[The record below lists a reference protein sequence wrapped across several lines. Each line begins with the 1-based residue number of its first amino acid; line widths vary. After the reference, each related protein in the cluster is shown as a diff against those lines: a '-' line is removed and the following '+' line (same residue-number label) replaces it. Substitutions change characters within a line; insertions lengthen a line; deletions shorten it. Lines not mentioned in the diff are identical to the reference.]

1 MDERPAI
8 SNPYNLEN
16 LMPTLTELQ
25 EKRGRLMTQAREA
38 LNEITTNT
46 DEARSAELE
55 ARHDAIMADFDRVEK
70 NIEREE
76 RQAAIEARFEERAR
90 KERESKRPKGDD
102 GEQRGQDQG
111 EPLSYRAVFHKF
123 MASGADLGELSSE
136 ERAVLKSGAQSGK
149 EFRAQTAG
157 TTTAG
162 GFTVPTELAEIII
175 KTMKDWGPMY
185 DDDVATVL
193 NTASG
198 NPMKLPTVDDTAVT
212 AEKHTEAAALTDD
225 GGKDVTFGQKS
236 LDSYVYDTEF
246 VRFSME
252 LAQDSIFNME
262 SLLGQLLGE
271 RLARIANR
279 ELTIGDGTGDPNG
292 VVTASSPGK
301 TAAAAAAITADEI
314 IDLLHS
320 VNSAY
325 RRSPKARFMF
335 ADTTLAAVRKLKD
348 GQGNYLWQ
356 MGDVTT
362 AQPGTLLGYRYSIND
377 DMDSLAAAKKVM
389 LFGDFGKYF
398 VRKVGSPVIGVLRE
412 RFWPDLGI
420 AGLIRFDG
428 ELGDTAAIKHLI
440 TAAS

>member
-1 MDERPAI
+1 M
-8 SNPYNLEN
+8 SLK
-16 LMPTLTELQ
+16 ELQ
-25 EKRGRLMTQAREA
+25 EKRGRLVTQAREA
-38 LNEITTNT
+38 LDEITKNT
-46 DEARSAELE
+46 DDARSAELDK
-55 ARHDAIMADFDRVEK
+55 RHDDIMADFDRVEK
-70 NIEREE
+70 YIEREQKLADIE
-76 RQAAIEARFEERAR
+76 KRFEDRAAEERA
-90 KERESKRPKGDD
+90 KKRPVGGD
-102 GEQRGQDQG
+102 ENQRGQDIGDQ
-111 EPLSYRAVFHKF
+111 LSYRHVFHKYL
-123 MASGADLGELSSE
+123 ASGADMGELGAE
-136 ERAVLKSGAQSGK
+136 ERAVLKAGVHSTK

-162 GFTVPTELAEIII
+162 GFTVPTELAAIII
-175 KTMKDWGPMY
+175 QTMKDWGPLY
-185 DDDVATVL
+185 DDDICTVL

-198 NPMKLPTVDDTAVT
+198 NPIKLPTVDDTAVT

-225 GGKDVTFGQKS
+225 GGKDATFGQKS
-236 LDSYVYDTEF
+236 LDAYVYDTEF

-262 SLLGQLLGE
+262 SLLGALLGE

-292 VVTASSPGK
+292 VVTASSLGK
-301 TAAAAAAITADEI
+301 TSAAAAAITAEEI

-325 RRSPKARFMF
+325 RRSPKTRFMF
-335 ADTTLAAVRKLKD
+335 ADTTLAAIRKLKD
-348 GQGNYLWQ
+348 GQGNFLWQ

-377 DMDSLAAAKKVM
+377 DMDSLATAKKVM
-389 LFGDFGKYF
+389 LFGDFSKYF

-428 ELGDTAAIKHLI
+428 ELGDTAAVKHLI

>member
-1 MDERPAI
+1 
-8 SNPYNLEN
+8 
-16 LMPTLTELQ
+16 MPTLTELQ

-55 ARHDAIMADFDRVEK
+55 ARHDAIMADFDRLEK

-76 RQAAIEARFEERAR
+76 RQAAIEARFEERQR
-90 KERESKRPKGDD
+90 QRRPKGQDAD
-102 GEQRGQDQG
+102 QRGQDEG
-111 EPLSYRAVFHKF
+111 EPLSYRSVFHKF

-136 ERAVLKSGAQSGK
+136 ERAVLKSGAQPGK

-157 TTTAG
+157 TSAGG
-162 GFTVPTELAEIII
+162 GFTVPTELAAIII

-185 DDDVATVL
+185 DEDIATVL

-225 GGKDVTFGQKS
+225 GGKDATFGQKS
-236 LDSYVYDTEF
+236 LDAYVYDTEF

-262 SLLGQLLGE
+262 ALLGGLLGE

-292 VVTASSPGK
+292 VVTASSLGK
-301 TAAAAAAITADEI
+301 TAAAVAAITADEI

-335 ADTTLAAVRKLKD
+335 ADTTLAAIRKLKD

-377 DMDSLAAAKKVM
+377 DMDALAAGKKVM
-389 LFGDFGKYF
+389 LFGDFSKYF
-398 VRKVGSPVIGVLRE
+398 VRKVGAPVIGVLRE

-428 ELGDTAAIKHLI
+428 ELGDTAAVKHLI

>member
-1 MDERPAI
+1 
-8 SNPYNLEN
+8 
-16 LMPTLTELQ
+16 MPTLTELQ

-90 KERESKRPKGDD
+90 KERENKRPKGED
-102 GEQRGQDQG
+102 GEQRGQDDG
-111 EPLSYRAVFHKF
+111 PKNEYRDVFYKF
-123 MASGADLGELSSE
+123 IASGASLDELSSE
-136 ERAVLKSGAQSGK
+136 ERAVLKAGVQSGK
-149 EFRAQTAG
+149 EFRVQTTG
-157 TTTAG
+157 TASAG
-162 GFTVPTELAEIII
+162 GYTVPVELANFIV
-175 KTMKDWGPMY
+175 KSMKDWGPMY
-185 DDDVATVL
+185 NEDIATVIS
-193 NTASG
+193 TASG
-198 NPMKLPTVDDTAVT
+198 NVINIPTVNDTAVT
-212 AEKHTEAAALTDD
+212 AEKHTEGTALTDD
-225 GGKDVTFGQKS
+225 GGKDATFGNKELS
-236 LDSYVYDTEF
+236 AYVYDTEF
-246 VRFSME
+246 VKFSME
-252 LAQDSIFNME
+252 LAQDSVFNME
-262 SLLGQLLGE
+262 SLLGTLLGE
-271 RLARIANR
+271 RLGRIANR

-292 VVTASSPGK
+292 VVTASSLGK
-301 TAAAAAAITADEI
+301 TATAAAAITGDEI

-320 VNSAY
+320 VNAAY

-335 ADTTLAAVRKLKD
+335 ADLTLAAIRKLKD
-348 GQGNYLWQ
+348 GDGNYLWS
-356 MGDVTT
+356 MGDI
-362 AQPGTLLGYRYSIND
+362 QKGEPGTLLGYRYEIND
-377 DMDSLAAAKKVM
+377 DMDTLAAAKKVM
-389 LFGDFGKYF
+389 LFGDFSKYF